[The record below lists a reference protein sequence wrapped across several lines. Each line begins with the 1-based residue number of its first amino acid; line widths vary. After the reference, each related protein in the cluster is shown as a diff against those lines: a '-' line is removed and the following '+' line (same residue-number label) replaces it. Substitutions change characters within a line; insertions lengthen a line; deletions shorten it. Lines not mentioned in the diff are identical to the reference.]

1 MCIRMLISK
10 IHIFKNYW
18 GRGAGDR
25 EEEKLFH
32 ILAHSPNVPNRAK
45 IGSWEPNPG
54 LSLGWQGPI
63 GIYINK
69 KAVTYIET
77 EGYTEVKNKE
87 LLIANHDMHTGCQ
100 TMRYGWSAQA
110 IRQCFH

>member
-1 MCIRMLISK
+1 METER
-10 IHIFKNYW
+10 
-18 GRGAGDR
+18 GR
-25 EEEKLFH
+25 ETH
-32 ILAHSPNVPNRAK
+32 ILVHSLNVPNRAK

-69 KAVTYIET
+69 KAVTYIAT
-77 EGYTEVKNKE
+77 EGYTEVKDKE

-100 TMRYGWSAQA
+100 TMRYDTKLKPTNSSVL
-110 IRQCFH
+110 